1 MEASIKELEEAL
13 KMIHT
18 RKGTFVRFL
27 SSCQAKQAS
36 ISLMWS
42 QLITRSLIS
51 LQQVCMYMYSN
62 AQTQSWKFPVSGQ
75 GAIFPCNFRKTLCPV
90 PGNFLPVIC
99 VCVQCTCSIQ
109 QYLMITGREDYISI
123 HLVDLYNSTLNVYT
137 KSNSTENKKSFIP
150 WILRM

>member
-1 MEASIKELEEAL
+1 MHRPKV
-13 KMIHT
+13 
-18 RKGTFVRFL
+18 GN
-27 SSCQAKQAS
+27 
-36 ISLMWS
+36 SLY
-42 QLITRSLIS
+42 QDRV
-51 LQQVCMYMYSN
+51 QY
-62 AQTQSWKFPVSGQ
+62 FP
-75 GAIFPCNFRKTLCPV
+75 RKTLCPV